1 MSNVIGFLEKM
12 GQDAQSRHATTEE
25 MELALNGAGIDPQV
39 QAAILGRSQTQ
50 LESLLGARTNVYCL
64 VAPGKKEDDEDEDS
78 PDRDDDE
85 ITGSNSTVRHMA
97 TSG

>member
-1 MSNVIGFLEKM
+1 M

-25 MELALNGAGIDPQV
+25 IELALNGAGIDPQV
-39 QAAILGRSQTQ
+39 QAAILGHSQTQ

-85 ITGSNSTVRHMA
+85 ITRSNSAVRHMA